1 MLTIFYIAC
10 CLLVLIQL
18 IYPFFSM
25 ILAQVFGR
33 ERLPEKS
40 AASRQVDFACII
52 TAYRNSAIAKPLVE
66 SLLRQPNANLLI
78 YLVLDECPPFDFDIR
93 DERFILLK
101 PESPLQLK
109 VKSILY
115 ATRHFRRAHEYIVI
129 FDADN
134 VVHPAFF
141 EVMNEYAAAGFACVQ
156 GQRTA
161 KNLDT
166 SYAALDSL
174 GEHYKNHI
182 ERLTPYLLGS
192 SAVISGSGMATAT
205 ALYMAYL
212 QSPEIQQGQHQGKKM
227 MQEDKILQNFLLRQ
241 GEKIA
246 YASQAI
252 VYDEKVATGQ
262 AVETQR
268 SRWLFSYFQNI
279 PNAVGHLL
287 RGVFN
292 LSFNQF
298 YFGFITLALPMFL
311 QLALAGTLVIA
322 GIWIAPLWAIGM
334 VMGMMV
340 FGLGLLLALQL
351 DQAPAP
357 VWKALWQAPK
367 FVFRQFLGLFKMF
380 NPDKNF
386 KHTEHGKNVS
396 VDEILKD
403 RQAP

>member
-1 MLTIFYIAC
+1 MKGIYILC
-10 CLLVLIQL
+10 CLAVLIQL

-25 ILAQVFGR
+25 LLAQVFGR
-33 ERLPEKS
+33 ERLPDQQ
-40 AASRQVDFACII
+40 APNRQVDFACII
-52 TAYRNSAIAKPLVE
+52 TAYRNAAIAQPLLE
-66 SLLRQPNANLLI
+66 SLLQQTHTNCLI
-78 YLVLDECPPFDFDIR
+78 YLVADECPPFDYGIR

-101 PESPLQLK
+101 PESPLRLK

-115 ATRHFRRAHEYIVI
+115 ATRHFRRAHEYIVV

-134 VVHPAFF
+134 VAHPAFL
-141 EVMNEYAAAGFACVQ
+141 EVLNQYAAAGFACIQ

-212 QSPEIQQGQHQGKKM
+212 QSPAIQQGQHLGKKM
-227 MQEDKILQNFLLRQ
+227 MQEDKILQNFLIRQ

-246 YASQAI
+246 YARQAI
-252 VYDEKVATGQ
+252 VYDEKVETGR

-279 PNAVGHLL
+279 PNTVGHLL
-287 RGVFN
+287 RGIFN

-311 QLALAGTLVIA
+311 QVALAGLLAVA
-322 GIWIAPLWAIGM
+322 GIWIAPVWAVVMVLGM
-334 VMGMMV
+334 AV
-340 FGLGLLLALQL
+340 FGLGVLLALQL
-351 DQAPAP
+351 DHAPAP
-357 VWKALWQAPK
+357 VWQALWQAPK

-386 KHTEHGKNVS
+386 KPTEHKKPVT
-396 VDEILKD
+396 VDKVMKD
-403 RQAP
+403 R